1 MKLTG
6 AEAVRTQVSAFR
18 GEAGKTGPAGPAG
31 PEGPA
36 GRDGRNG
43 KDGVGIVSVEQ
54 TGRSFEDEGNN
65 VVTVRLSDGR
75 SQTFEIRN
83 GARGARGETGERGPA
98 GPQGPQGP
106 KGEAGPAGECTI
118 GNIADGAGEGSIHAR
133 HADGNTG
140 MYAAAM
146 NTAIASGSNAFAEG
160 QLSEASGSASHA
172 EGKQTKASGLYAHSE
187 GDKTEARG
195 QSSHAEGQS
204 TVASDYCQHVQGLFN
219 VIDEEG
225 RYAHIVGNGDTS
237 ERSNAHTLDWHGNA
251 WFAGK
256 VYVGGTSQ
264 DDATELGMPSDK
276 QIENAVGKYLDENPV
291 GGGGSGM
298 PAGSEPYQ
306 QLVTDVDGTAKWG
319 ERTHYDELHAVLPRA
334 EGVWFEDGSMFVFTT
349 PLERDIIP
357 GKTYILN
364 CNGVDYECPAF
375 EMPINEENGELA
387 PVVGNPVAFG
397 GDDNG
402 APILLIAVP
411 PEPLEGVGE
420 VTMLGMPIPMYMTE
434 LTAVVSIT
442 GRELVKLDHKY
453 IDLSDYYTKGE
464 SDANLEKRMSA
475 AYNPTWESEGG
486 SFPLGDR
493 PFIFALDKVTYK
505 MVHIDLD
512 VATPSEDFEVEIR
525 IHTHHGST
533 SWGPQVGSFTVKVND
548 VTNSIG
554 VDLENKHGLLYAQYY
569 RKYGHFVGYDNL
581 QRLGTPIV
589 MSKET
594 TYSLTFAAIGG
605 HTFPAGTAIRIY
617 YA

>member
-6 AEAVRTQVSAFR
+6 AEEVRTQVSAFR

-36 GRDGRNG
+36 GRDGRDG
-43 KDGVGIVSVEQ
+43 KDGIGIVSVEQ

-75 SQTFEIRN
+75 SQTFEVRN

-264 DDATELGMPSDK
+264 DDATELGMPGK
-276 QIENAVGKYLDENPV
+276 EQIEDAVNKYLDENPV
-291 GGGGSGM
+291 EGGGM
-298 PAGSEPYQ
+298 PAGGEPNQ
-306 QLVTDVDGTAKWG
+306 MLVTDADGNAKWVD
-319 ERTHYDELHAVLPRA
+319 RTHYDESRVILPTS
-334 EGVWFEDGSMFVFTT
+334 EGIWMEDGGMFVYTT
-349 PLERDIIP
+349 PLEGEIVT
-357 GKTYILN
+357 GKTYAMT
-364 CNGVDYECPAF
+364 CNGAYYECTAFDMPVEEGLVLPA
-375 EMPINEENGELA
+375 I
-387 PVVGNPVAFG
+387 GNPVVIG
-397 GDDNG
+397 GENND
-402 APILLIAVP
+402 APIVFIPVP
-411 PEPLEGVGE
+411 PEMGAEMGF
-420 VTMLGMPIPMYMTE
+420 TALGMSLFLAEPV
-434 LTAVVSIT
+434 AVVSVDAIGLKKIDEKYLPTNYGNAET
-442 GRELVKLDHKY
+442 GVYDGKTVEVLN
-453 IDLSDYYTKGE
+453 GE
-464 SDANLEKRMSA
+464 TSRVSLFADVRHRFIYGRIFVPFVEGDSA
-475 AYNPTWESEGG
+475 DTYDVY
-486 SFPLGDR
+486 LGIENYGVR
-493 PFIFALDKVTYK
+493 IPLDKYDGASEWGYK
-505 MVHIDLD
+505 R
-512 VATPSEDFEVEIR
+512 TFR
-525 IHTHHGST
+525 
-533 SWGPQVGSFTVKVND
+533 
-548 VTNSIG
+548 
-554 VDLENKHGLLYAQYY
+554 LENHLGLITLCHHASKDNTYLDSSEVNMYGGLFAVNPVNYKKQGYSLGLY
-569 RKYGHFVGYDNL
+569 RKNDEPI
-581 QRLGTPIV
+581 REGTEV
-589 MSKET
+589 LLS
-594 TYSLTFAAIGG
+594 FA
-605 HTFPAGTAIRIY
+605 
-617 YA
+617 